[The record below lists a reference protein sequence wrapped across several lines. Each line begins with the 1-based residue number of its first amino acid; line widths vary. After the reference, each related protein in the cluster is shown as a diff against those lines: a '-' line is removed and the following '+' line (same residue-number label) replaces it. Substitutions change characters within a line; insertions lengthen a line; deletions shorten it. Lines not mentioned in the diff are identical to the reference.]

1 MKTISQNPDR
11 YSKVGSSWVISANGD
26 SPNKGVTPLY
36 LPIGVPLQNLK
47 PLIKADGIIVK
58 VGENYLCSLTTI
70 NLIKDSNNP
79 HYDIIQNGMVK
90 VKDKQVAIGQTI
102 KIVELNIDNL
112 IQSILDRDTL
122 NKNAGVTH
130 VTYSPLT
137 EKIDGVPKGIIDQ
150 INYTLDQESIRPMD
164 EYSITDLYLM
174 VDYKNNKDASHYD
187 ILPITEANTQ
197 QELIFYSE
205 LLQRY
210 LTEIADKL
218 KLLEDDFNIIQDIFY
233 DASLPDG
240 AKYFSMTEEKQAS
253 TDTDTNVN
261 HSVRRYYRSKGGFTQ
276 SPAITAA
283 QQSQPTTGGGTSTGG
298 GGTSGGGGGT
308 ANPTIPGLPAT
319 PANRPTR

>member
-1 MKTISQNPDR
+1 
-11 YSKVGSSWVISANGD
+11 
-26 SPNKGVTPLY
+26 
-36 LPIGVPLQNLK
+36 
-47 PLIKADGIIVK
+47 
-58 VGENYLCSLTTI
+58 
-70 NLIKDSNNP
+70 
-79 HYDIIQNGMVK
+79 
-90 VKDKQVAIGQTI
+90 
-102 KIVELNIDNL
+102 
-112 IQSILDRDTL
+112 LDRDTL

-137 EKIDGVPKGIIDQ
+137 EKIDGVPKGIVDP
-150 INYTLDQESIRPMD
+150 INYTLDQESMRPMD

-174 VDYKNNKDASHYD
+174 VDYKNNPDASHYD

-283 QQSQPTTGGGTSTGG
+283 QQSQPTTGGGGNGS
-298 GGTSGGGGGT
+298 GGGT

-319 PANRPTR
+319 PANRPLR